1 MALQVGTG
9 CTAKTLLVNPY
20 TTTEEVCSLCAK
32 KLKIQEPEQ
41 YALFLVTAEM
51 RQQLAPDTHPQRI
64 KAELYSRPRTHT
76 FHFLYRKVTDLNLCI
91 PADRQ
96 NGVFSV
102 WVDGKK
108 TSTLDSNM
116 LIWWHSI
123 NDLQC
128 LLWRKIPG
136 RENGNKKFAAELINS
151 NLNGGGRVRMDFR
164 NTHKMGWN
172 WKLFRF
178 VF

>member
-1 MALQVGTG
+1 MALQVDTG

-20 TTTEEVCSLCAK
+20 TTTEEVCSLCAQ
-32 KLKIQEPEQ
+32 KLKIQEPDQ
-41 YALFLVTAEM
+41 YALFLVTTEM

-96 NGVFSV
+96 NGVSSV

-108 TSTLDSNM
+108 TSTLDPNM
-116 LIWWHSI
+116 HIWWHSI
-123 NDLQC
+123 NDLRC

-136 RENGNKKFAAELINS
+136 RENGNKKWSADPVHYY
-151 NLNGGGRVRMDFR
+151 LNGGGRVRMEFR
-164 NTHKMGWN
+164 KCFINKQDGL
-172 WKLFRF
+172 KLK
-178 VF
+178 VV